1 MNDQTQDGKRSWTDK
16 FEAVADKL
24 LGRTKELIAEGNVRR
39 IVVKNGSGKQL
50 FRVPM
55 NAGVAVGTVAVFINP
70 LVTAIGAFGFLLARM
85 KIEVVRK
92 EDSDSDDRNA

>member
-1 MNDQTQDGKRSWTDK
+1 MNDQTQDNKRSWTNR
-16 FEAVADKL
+16 FEAVGSKL
-24 LGRTKELIAEGNVRR
+24 VDRTKELIQEGNARR

-70 LVTAIGAFGFLLARM
+70 VVTAIGAFGFLLARM
-85 KIEVVRK
+85 KVEVVHK